1 MISVVVPVFNKSK
14 TVIRCLE
21 SIIKQ
26 SYQPKEI
33 IIVNDGSSDNSYD
46 LIQSWVQSLKIKI
59 SIKLISHENKGVAYS
74 RNLGINKSICDYVAL
89 IDADDFWDNHF
100 LLSMKKVIDKFP
112 NVALAT
118 CKHEIEDPEIGKF
131 TPKQFFGFESLG
143 VFNNYPQLA
152 RKYPIV
158 NSSKVVL
165 NKKFV
170 NILGGFPNGVKVS
183 EDIFLWIRL
192 SQLAPFGYCDK
203 TLVTIYQERDK
214 SRNSRKGEIPYPI
227 LYFSQPNE
235 RIKLTKDLKKFLW
248 SVHKKHVLGSC
259 HQNKHEALKRILAG
273 IKLFKLKGSFLLL
286 LMLPPKTFYR
296 KLRTLRRHRQVLSNE
311 IK

>member
-1 MISVVVPVFNKSK
+1 MISVVIPVYNKSK
-14 TVIRCLE
+14 TIVRCLE
-21 SIIKQ
+21 SVIYQ
-26 SYQPKEI
+26 SYSPVEI
-33 IIVNDGSSDNSYD
+33 IIVNDGSSDDSYSVIQEWIRKTKAQIPIN
-46 LIQSWVQSLKIKI
+46 LICN
-59 SIKLISHENKGVAYS
+59 ENKGVSYS
-74 RNLGINKSICDYVAL
+74 RNLGIKKSKSNYIAL
-89 IDADDFWDNHF
+89 LDADDYWEKDF
-100 LLSMKKVIDKFP
+100 LINMKMVIEQFP
-112 NVALAT
+112 NIALAT

-152 RKYPIV
+152 RKYPVV

-165 NKKFV
+165 NKKYV

-183 EDIFLWIRL
+183 EDLFLWIRL

-214 SRNSRKGEIPYPI
+214 SRNSRAGEIPYPI

-273 IKLFKLKGSFLLL
+273 IKLFKFKGSFLLL

-296 KLRTLRRHRQVLSNE
+296 KLRRLRRHRQVLSNE

>member
-1 MISVVVPVFNKSK
+1 MISVVVPIYNKSK
-14 TVIRCLE
+14 TITRCLE
-21 SIIKQ
+21 SVVSQ
-26 SYQPKEI
+26 SLTPGEI
-33 IIVNDGSSDNSYD
+33 ILVDDGSSDNS
-46 LIQSWVQSLKIKI
+46 LIITKNWIKKNAQNI
-59 SIKLISHENKGVAYS
+59 PYKLISQGNRGVAYS
-74 RNLGINKSICDYVAL
+74 RNKGIEIAKYEYIAL
-89 IDADDFWDNHF
+89 IDADDYWQSDF
-100 LLSMKKVIDKFP
+100 LINMKMVIEQFP
-112 NVALAT
+112 NIALAT

-131 TPKQFFGFESLG
+131 TPKQFFGLESLG

-165 NKKFV
+165 NKKYV
-170 NILGGFPNGVKVS
+170 DILGGFPNGVKVS
-183 EDIFLWIRL
+183 EDLFLWIRL

-214 SRNSRKGEIPYPI
+214 SRNSRTGEIPYPI

-296 KLRTLRRHRQVLSNE
+296 KLRRLRRHRQVLINE